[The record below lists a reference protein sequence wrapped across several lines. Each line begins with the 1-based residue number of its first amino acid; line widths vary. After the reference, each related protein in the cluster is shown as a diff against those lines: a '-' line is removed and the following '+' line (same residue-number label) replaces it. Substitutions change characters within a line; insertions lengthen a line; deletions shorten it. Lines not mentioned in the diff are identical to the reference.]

1 MPPHVHIKD
10 YLTAASVSLDNRK
23 KYPDGRKMYG
33 TKYFPPIIVDSMLEI
48 LEEMGLYVFVDPF
61 YFRGRNRFP
70 GDKTYLITP
79 CNSFH
84 MLALN
89 FKYMKK
95 DKDVFVKRKNI
106 SIEHNKYEAE
116 GVYIKSLGIDG
127 IDALKHVLDKLEEE
141 YNTLIMRGYIP
152 EDEQVDIE
160 QTKRFFILL
169 LMGVVPADSEYDEYY
184 RKSIFILG
192 DRIDKSASKA
202 LTKIIGHRKGVPD
215 SSAYNPVTK
224 RNEGK
229 LKKRELKDTDM
240 AHYENI
246 LEVDKFKRE
255 LMKDFKELHTI
266 YLNRRDGRTGERSYT
281 PEVYFD
287 YYSEYY
293 F

>member
-1 MPPHVHIKD
+1 
-10 YLTAASVSLDNRK
+10 
-23 KYPDGRKMYG
+23 
-33 TKYFPPIIVDSMLEI
+33 
-48 LEEMGLYVFVDPF
+48 
-61 YFRGRNRFP
+61 
-70 GDKTYLITP
+70 
-79 CNSFH
+79 
-84 MLALN
+84 
-89 FKYMKK
+89 
-95 DKDVFVKRKNI
+95 
-106 SIEHNKYEAE
+106 
-116 GVYIKSLGIDG
+116 
-127 IDALKHVLDKLEEE
+127 
-141 YNTLIMRGYIP
+141 
-152 EDEQVDIE
+152 
-160 QTKRFFILL
+160 
-169 LMGVVPADSEYDEYY
+169 MGVVSAHSDYDEYY
-184 RKSIFILG
+184 RKSMFILG
-192 DRIDKSASKA
+192 DRINKSASKA
-202 LTKIIGHRKGVPD
+202 FTEIIRHNKGVPD